1 MVAMFVNGS
10 ARNVQSLQRI
20 FHRCYLPS
28 FGSFGQAVLEKHF
41 RNRPTRNKNII
52 WPPRLLTDRHE
63 MSYLYREPSI
73 DAPYQISVSE
83 EMIFLK
89 NNQPEISWPFV
100 YRSKQNEQS

>member
-28 FGSFGQAVLEKHF
+28 FGSFGQAVLETHF

-63 MSYLYREPSI
+63 MRYLYREPSI

-89 NNQPEISWPFV
+89 INQPEISWPFV